1 VPLRLQRLQA
11 RFGFVAKDRAA
22 LQVPIELN
30 ERSLDA
36 ERCVMRRNAQ
46 RVCAESMS
54 WSHSVMG
61 GKAERPDTVSA

>member
-1 VPLRLQRLQA
+1 VPLRLQRHQA

-22 LQVPIELN
+22 LQVPIEQLN

-36 ERCVMRRNAQ
+36 ELCVMRSSAQ
-46 RVCAESMS
+46 RLCAESMS

-61 GKAERPDTVSA
+61 GQAERPNTV